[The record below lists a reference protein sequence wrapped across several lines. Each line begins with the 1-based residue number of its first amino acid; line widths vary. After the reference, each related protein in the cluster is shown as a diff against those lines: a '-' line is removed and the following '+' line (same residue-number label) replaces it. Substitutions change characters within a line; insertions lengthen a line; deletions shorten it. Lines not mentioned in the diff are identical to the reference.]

1 MELGGKQKVMYE
13 NVNYSYALDYGDGK
27 QSKTVKSHITLDAD
41 QTDFDVFMSENMI
54 IDKVQMFFR
63 LCNFQL

>member
-27 QSKTVKSHITLDAD
+27 QIKQLSHI
-41 QTDFDVFMSENMI
+41 
-54 IDKVQMFFR
+54 
-63 LCNFQL
+63 